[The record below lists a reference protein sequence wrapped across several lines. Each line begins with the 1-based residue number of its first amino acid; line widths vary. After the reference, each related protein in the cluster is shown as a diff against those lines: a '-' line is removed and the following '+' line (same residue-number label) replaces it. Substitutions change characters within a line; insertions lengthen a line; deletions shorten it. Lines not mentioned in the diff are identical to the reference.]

1 MRMEKITA
9 PVSDIQSYLNR
20 IGYHGPLDGSAET
33 LAALQEAHVKSVPYE
48 NLDILM
54 GVPLSLEI
62 PDLFRKI
69 VKNHRGGYCFELNG
83 LFAWLLECLGY
94 PVHQCMSRFLRDE
107 TAIPMRRHRVLK
119 VEAERIF
126 WLCDVGVGG
135 PSPCRPLQM
144 EAGLEQHQG
153 NEAYRL
159 KQDPFLGWVVE
170 EFRKDAWMQYYS
182 FTEEPQ
188 LPLDYVMPSY
198 WCEHA
203 PESIFTKT
211 GMLSIRTQAG
221 RNTIAGDEF
230 RIFTGKGVKVFV
242 PESEEER
249 KDALRTYF
257 GIDLEAG
264 KQ

>member
-1 MRMEKITA
+1 MKTEQA
-9 PVSDIQSYLNR
+9 GALPQDIRAYLNR
-20 IGYHGPLDGSAET
+20 IGYRGPLDGSAKT
-33 LAALQEAHVKSVPYE
+33 LAGLQEAHVKAVPYE

-69 VKNHRGGYCFELNG
+69 VRKRRGGYCFELNG

-94 PVHQCMSRFLRDE
+94 PVHQHMSRFLRDE

-119 VEAERIF
+119 VEAEGKF

-135 PSPCRPLQM
+135 PSPCRPLQI

-153 NEAYRL
+153 EESYRL
-159 KQDPFLGWVVE
+159 RQDPFLGWIVD
-170 EFRKDAWMQYYS
+170 EFRKGAWMQYYS

-188 LPLDYVMPSY
+188 LPIDYVMPSY

-203 PESIFTKT
+203 PESIFKK
-211 GMLSIRTQAG
+211 GNMISIRTPDG
-221 RNTIAGDEF
+221 RNTVAGDEF
-230 RIFTGKGVKVFV
+230 RLFTKEGVHAFV
-242 PESEEER
+242 PESEEAR
-249 KDALRTYF
+249 RDAFRTYF
-257 GIDLEAG
+257 GIDLDQA
-264 KQ
+264 